1 MSAKYGETKS
11 LFRAVS
17 VLVSVISVF
26 ILLCLLTGLAL
37 GEGMAAVRA
46 FALPSA
52 LGALLFA
59 LSFLVVTERVVLS
72 SRFGYLFVVL
82 SWVSASVIG
91 ALPYI
96 FSGCIPSFID
106 ALFESMSGFTTT
118 GATILTEIEGLP
130 RSLLLW
136 RATTHW
142 LGGMGI
148 VVLTVA
154 IFPLLG
160 ISGRALMEAEAPG
173 PQVDK
178 FTPRLSQTAS
188 ILWLVYLG
196 LTVALVVLLMF
207 GGMDLIDAITHS
219 FATMATGGFSTKNVS
234 VGSFGSAYIDAVI
247 TVFMVLAGSNFA
259 LHWKLLHGDFRSLF
273 RDSEWKAYIGVFTL
287 ASLLVTLNL
296 RSSGAYEGLLH
307 SFRFASFQVASILTT
322 TGFGT
327 ADYLQWPF
335 FSQAVLFAVMFIGGC
350 SGSTGGGIKVG
361 RILTLVKMG
370 FAEMKYMV
378 NPRGVYGIF
387 MNRQYMN
394 KKIVYNIAAMVWLYL
409 CTIIISTL
417 VVAWGG
423 YDIMTSLSATLATL
437 GNIGPGFSLVGP
449 MFNYAFFPDWIK
461 LWLYVMMLVGRLEV
475 FTVFVIFT
483 KAFWKR

>member
-1 MSAKYGETKS
+1 MNGKGSEVRS
-11 LFRAVS
+11 LFRAVAVLLS
-17 VLVSVISVF
+17 VLSVF
-26 ILLCLLTGLAL
+26 ILACLAAGLAL
-37 GEGMAAVRA
+37 GEGLAAVRA
-46 FALPSA
+46 FAIPAAAGL
-52 LGALLFA
+52 LLFA
-59 LSFLVVTERVVLS
+59 LSFLAASDRVILS

-82 SWVSASVIG
+82 SWLSAAALG
-91 ALPYI
+91 ALP
-96 FSGCIPSFID
+96 FVLSGWIPSFAD

-118 GATILTEIEGLP
+118 GATILTDIEALP

-154 IFPLLG
+154 VFPLLG

-196 LTVALVVLLMF
+196 LTMILVILLLF
-207 GGMDLIDAITHS
+207 GGMGFVDAVTHA
-219 FATMATGGFSTKNVS
+219 FATMATGGFSTRNLS
-234 VGSFGSAYIDAVI
+234 VGAFGSAYVDWVLTI
-247 TVFMVLAGSNFA
+247 FMVLAGSNFA
-259 LHWKLLHGDFRSLF
+259 LHWKLLHGDGKSLL
-273 RDSEWKAYIGVFTL
+273 RDSEWKAYVSIFAL
-287 ASLLVTLNL
+287 SSLFVAFNL
-296 RSSGAYEGLLH
+296 LSSGTYGDFSQALRY
-307 SFRFASFQVASILTT
+307 ASFQAASILTT

-327 ADYLQWPF
+327 ADFLQWPSF
-335 FSQAVLFAVMFIGGC
+335 AQGVLFALMFVGGC
-350 SGSTGGGIKVG
+350 AGSTGGGIKVG
-361 RILTLVKMG
+361 RIVTLIKMG
-370 FAEMKYMV
+370 FAEMRYMV

-387 MNRQYMN
+387 MNRQYM
-394 KKIVYNIAAMVWLYL
+394 KKNIVYNIAAMVWLYL
-409 CTIIISTL
+409 CTVFVSTL

-423 YDIMTSLSATLATL
+423 FDIMTSLTASLAIL

-449 MFNYAFFPDWIK
+449 AFNYAFFPDWIK
-461 LWLYVMMLVGRLEV
+461 LWLFLMMLVGRLEV
-475 FTVFVIFT
+475 FTVLVIFT

>member
-1 MSAKYGETKS
+1 MSAKYGEARS

-17 VLVSVISVF
+17 VLLSVISVF
-26 ILLCLLTGLAL
+26 ILICLGVGLIL
-37 GEGMAAVRA
+37 GEGLAAVRA
-46 FALPSA
+46 FAIPSA

-72 SRFGYLFVVL
+72 SRVGYLFVVL
-82 SWVSASVIG
+82 SWVSASTLG
-91 ALPYI
+91 ALP
-96 FSGCIPSFID
+96 FVLSGWIPSFVD

-118 GATILTEIEGLP
+118 GATILTDIEALP

-196 LTVALVVLLMF
+196 LTVALVLLLLF
-207 GGMDLIDAITHS
+207 GGMDAIDAVTHA

-234 VGSFGSAYIDAVI
+234 VGSYGSAYIDGVI
-247 TVFMVLAGSNFA
+247 TVFMILAGSNFA
-259 LHWKLLHGDFRSLF
+259 LHWKVLHGDFRSIL
-273 RDSEWKAYIGVFTL
+273 RDSEWKAYIGIFAV
-287 ASLLVTLNL
+287 ASVLVALNL
-296 RSSGAYEGLLH
+296 RSTGAYQGFLH
-307 SFRFASFQVASILTT
+307 SFRYASFQVASILTT

-327 ADYLQWPF
+327 ADFLQWPF
-335 FSQAVLFAVMFIGGC
+335 FSQAMLFAVMFVGGC

-361 RILTLVKMG
+361 RIVTLVKMG
-370 FAEMKYMV
+370 FAEMKYML
-378 NPRGVYGIF
+378 NPRGVFGIF
-387 MNRQYMN
+387 MNRQYMK

-409 CTIIISTL
+409 CTVVISTL

-423 YDIMTSLSATLATL
+423 FDVMTSLTATLATL

-449 MFNYAFFPDWIK
+449 AFNYAFFPDWIK

-483 KAFWKR
+483 KTFWKR

>member
-1 MSAKYGETKS
+1 MSGKAGEARS

-17 VLVSVISVF
+17 VLLSIISVF
-26 ILLCLLTGLAL
+26 ILVCMLAGLAL
-37 GEGMAAVRA
+37 GEGFAAVRA
-46 FALPSA
+46 FAIPTA

-82 SWVSASVIG
+82 SWVAASVLG
-91 ALPYI
+91 ALP
-96 FSGCIPSFID
+96 FVLSGWIPSFVD
-106 ALFESMSGFTTT
+106 AVFESMSGFTTT
-118 GATILTEIEGLP
+118 GATILTDIEALP
-130 RSLLLW
+130 KSLLLW

-196 LTVALVVLLMF
+196 LTVALVVLLLI
-207 GGMDLIDAITHS
+207 GGMNVIDAVTHA
-219 FATMATGGFSTKNVS
+219 FATMATGGFSTRNVS

-259 LHWKLLHGDFRSLF
+259 LHWKLLHGDYRALF
-273 RDSEWKAYIGVFTL
+273 KDSEWKVYVSIF
-287 ASLLVTLNL
+287 LLCSTFVALNL
-296 RSSGAYEGLLH
+296 RSSGTYGGFFQ

-327 ADYLQWPF
+327 ADFLKWPF

-361 RILTLVKMG
+361 RIVTLVKMG
-370 FAEMKYMV
+370 FSEMKYMV

-387 MNRQYMN
+387 VNRQYMRKN
-394 KKIVYNIAAMVWLYL
+394 IVYNIAAMVWLYL
-409 CTIIISTL
+409 CTVVISTL

-423 YDIMTSLSATLATL
+423 FDVMTSLTATLATL

-461 LWLYVMMLVGRLEV
+461 IWLYCMMLVGRLEV
-475 FTVFVIFT
+475 FTVFVLFT
-483 KAFWKR
+483 KQFWKR